1 MRRPITLAL
10 ALFVA
15 CSSDKVGP
23 PPAPPV
29 NWASLQPQPRPDAG
43 QLKPTEREALVASA
57 YAKALADF
65 GTLPK
70 LLGESANMRFGKQ
83 TAHGREA
90 ALAMHESI
98 FGAFAQ
104 RTVATS
110 RVWMNER
117 YQAIE
122 FSITGSQTR
131 DWMGLAATQKQATI
145 KGIMLVWTSDDGSIE
160 DVHVMFDV
168 AQVKAQLLGA
178 ATQGTSPA
186 ARVFESTASPDE
198 ATNVQAVRDSL
209 DALEVRTHESQ
220 RLDAGKAA
228 PLIEGE
234 AGYLSTFTD
243 DVELYTGRPDPLH
256 GKDQAKA
263 HFRSMRASI
272 GQLDTLVNNTL
283 GAGAF
288 VIVEYTISGEQ
299 QGPIGNIPFKS
310 SQLVTLNVID
320 VVELRDHK
328 IAHVWRYDNP
338 SEIVSH

>member
-178 ATQGTSPA
+178 G
-186 ARVFESTASPDE
+186 D
-198 ATNVQAVRDSL
+198 L
-209 DALEVRTHESQ
+209 
-220 RLDAGKAA
+220 
-228 PLIEGE
+228 
-234 AGYLSTFTD
+234 
-243 DVELYTGRPDPLH
+243 TGRACLREHGLAGRGDERAGRTRFARRARGAHTRVSEARRGQGGTPDRGRGGLPLYVH
-256 GKDQAKA
+256 
-263 HFRSMRASI
+263 R
-272 GQLDTLVNNTL
+272 
-283 GAGAF
+283 
-288 VIVEYTISGEQ
+288 
-299 QGPIGNIPFKS
+299 
-310 SQLVTLNVID
+310 
-320 VVELRDHK
+320 
-328 IAHVWRYDNP
+328 
-338 SEIVSH
+338 